1 MRPHILLSIIIVF
14 VQMTTTAQ
22 QNLENNSSDDI
33 AMVSSTMNYDHSD
46 NNSGLPKASFMQGD
60 LEVIPLKS
68 DESCT
73 IKVSA
78 FPNPIKQNI
87 TLLTFG
93 NREKNLEYKLSYNN
107 QILFSKKISNSKE
120 SINIAELDGDNYI
133 LTISA
138 SNRELKTFKIIK
150 H

>member
-22 QNLENNSSDDI
+22 QNLENNPTEDI
-33 AMVSSTMNYDHSD
+33 AMVSSTMTYDHPES
-46 NNSGLPKASFMQGD
+46 NRGLPKASFMQGD
-60 LEVIPLKS
+60 LEVIPLES

-73 IKVSA
+73 VKVSA

-93 NREKNLEYKLSYNN
+93 NRENNLELKLSSGD
-107 QILFSKKISNSKE
+107 QILVSKKIANSKE
-120 SINIAELDGDNYI
+120 SINVADFDGDNYI
-133 LTISA
+133 LTISI